1 MDLQT
6 MGKKVRQRW
15 YTTKKQFSDDLYLI
29 WENCLTYN
37 SDPVCGQL
45 PHKSGN
51 VVLTC
56 PAQNHVLRRF
66 ARNMKTQTDH
76 VLARIPDRRER
87 TMENLIETFKFEPK
101 PVPKPQ
107 IIATSSP
114 PNVNHVPR
122 QLVSDDSSPLAA
134 PTPAPL
140 TNGKA
145 SHSGPLTEISKAS
158 GDIIVPKQD
167 RLKDRPTLERT
178 AEGMSLFTNLDA
190 EMDAYIAGLSTRGA
204 PPSRSPS
211 MAVDTSGMT
220 HEHLDHRLHTIIEED
235 DELAMWKEVPID
247 GVAES
252 TMLDGRDEEK
262 SDLSD
267 LDGELAEPG
276 SKKRKRCVLYL
287 LMPPLQSPLTGELL
301 QIH

>member
-1 MDLQT
+1 
-6 MGKKVRQRW
+6 MGKKVRQRM

-45 PHKSGN
+45 PRKYGS
-51 VVLTC
+51 VVLTFL
-56 PAQNHVLRRF
+56 AQNHVLRRF

-87 TMENLIETFKFEPK
+87 TMESLIDTFRFEPK

-107 IIATSSP
+107 IIASSP
-114 PNVNHVPR
+114 PPIANHVPR

-134 PTPAPL
+134 PTPTPL

-145 SHSGPLTEISKAS
+145 SLSGPLTEVSKAS
-158 GDIIVPKQD
+158 GDTIVPKQD

-178 AEGMSLFTNLDA
+178 AEGMSLFASLDA
-190 EMDAYIAGLSTRGA
+190 EMDAYIAGLCTRGA

-211 MAVDTSGMT
+211 MMVDNGGIA
-220 HEHLDHRLHTIIEED
+220 HEYLDHRLHTIIEED
-235 DELAMWKEVPID
+235 DELAMWKEVPVD
-247 GVAES
+247 GVPES
-252 TMLDGRDEEK
+252 TVLDGRDEEE

-267 LDGELAEPG
+267 LELAEPG
-276 SKKRKRCVLYL
+276 SKKRKRCVLSVNVT
-287 LMPPLQSPLTGELL
+287 PSEPLTAGLP

>member
-6 MGKKVRQRW
+6 MGKKVRQRM

-45 PHKSGN
+45 PHKSGG

-56 PAQNHVLRRF
+56 LAQNHLLRRF

-87 TMENLIETFKFEPK
+87 TMESLIETFKFEPK

-107 IIATSSP
+107 IIASSSP

-134 PTPAPL
+134 PTPTPL

-145 SHSGPLTEISKAS
+145 SHSGPLTEVSKAS

-167 RLKDRPTLERT
+167 RLKHRPTLERT
-178 AEGMSLFTNLDA
+178 AEGMNIFTSLDA

-204 PPSRSPS
+204 LPSRSPS
-211 MAVDTSGMT
+211 MVVDSSGII
-220 HEHLDHRLHTIIEED
+220 HEHLDHRLHAIIEED
-235 DELAMWKEVPID
+235 DELAMWKEVPLD
-247 GVAES
+247 GVAEG
-252 TMLDGRDEEK
+252 TTLDGRDEEE

-267 LDGELAEPG
+267 LEGELAESG

-287 LMPPLQSPLTGELL
+287 STPPL
-301 QIH
+301 